1 MQDSQSAQT
10 PDQTNNQ
17 RKQFHIQ
24 FNKIISPIMLEGG
37 ERSQRGKEKD
47 GCDPV
52 DGSNKL
58 CMAWISWVFLHKL
71 PLWHENRPKCLNP
84 RSTKQVPIWL
94 RKIFGPT
101 IFWGG
106 EWSQRGER
114 KRWLWSSV
122 DGSNKLSSYNLIV
135 GRGLST
141 AQEWRW
147 QKMMPKF
154 TSILVS
160 ASDDINND

>member
-106 EWSQRGER
+106 ERSQRGKEKDGCDHPLTEAISYR
-114 KRWLWSSV
+114 HITWLLVGDFLRLKSGDDKKWCQSS
-122 DGSNKLSSYNLIV
+122 
-135 GRGLST
+135 
-141 AQEWRW
+141 
-147 QKMMPKF
+147 P
-154 TSILVS
+154 
-160 ASDDINND
+160 AS